1 MKKKLFIGLVLLLV
15 IIQFIQPGKNIAT
28 TPSKNA
34 IANKYTV
41 PEDVSTILKTSCY
54 DCHSNNTVYPWYSDI
69 QPGAWFMAHHIDEGK
84 RELNFDEFLSYPNRK
99 AAHKLEE
106 VAEVVEKHEMPLSSY
121 TLIHT
126 NAKLNDQQIKIL
138 KDWALGLKAEIEK

>member
-15 IIQFIQPGKNIAT
+15 IIQFIQPEKNIAA

-54 DCHSNNTVYPWYSDI
+54 DCHSNNTVYPWYSNI

-138 KDWALGLKAEIEK
+138 KDWALGLKAEIKQ